1 MAFLADHGTFTLGD
15 RELCKNLGYK
25 LAVLSGGFI
34 PLANY
39 VKSELGLDYAYANQV
54 CFHLLWILLLT
65 K

>member
-1 MAFLADHGTFTLGD
+1 MAHLPLAPGSFVKTL
-15 RELCKNLGYK
+15 ENLGYK

-39 VKSELGLDYAYANQV
+39 VKTEFSLDYAYANQV
-54 CFHLLWILLLT
+54 CLHLLWILLLT